1 MFGTLSLICDFQEP
15 YRYLIDDFV
24 IDYARKLT
32 PKDFIQKAEDYS
44 SNRKDKRQYLNETRT
59 RDFIR
64 KNPTIVLVEN
74 VGSIQEKEII
84 GKLEQRL

>member
-32 PKDFIQKAEDYS
+32 PKDFVLRAEDYS
-44 SNRKDKRQYLNETRT
+44 SNKKGKRQYLNDTKT
-59 RDFIR
+59 GDFTQKTTSCSSESR
-64 KNPTIVLVEN
+64 NVL
-74 VGSIQEKEII
+74 QT
-84 GKLEQRL
+84 

>member
-32 PKDFIQKAEDYS
+32 PKDFILMAEDYS
-44 SNRKDKRQYLNETRT
+44 SNRKGKRQSLNDTKT
-59 RDFIR
+59 RDFT
-64 KNPTIVLVEN
+64 K
-74 VGSIQEKEII
+74 
-84 GKLEQRL
+84 KLNNYFKTTV